1 MRAASGCMARE
12 ASRAPAALPCS
23 RRGGAMADLETLL
36 DEAKEVLPELV
47 ALRRAIHAEP
57 ELGLQL
63 PKTREKVLER
73 LEALPLEIETH
84 TRSSAVVAT
93 LRGARPGRS
102 ILLRADMD
110 ALPMPE
116 DTGLPFASK
125 TPGAMHACGH
135 DAHTAM
141 LVGAAKLLAARRGE
155 LRGSVVFM
163 FQPGEEG
170 HAGARVMLEEGL
182 LEREPKPEAAFAL
195 HVAPEFRP
203 GMIAT
208 RGGTLLASADV
219 LEITVRGKG
228 GHASMPHLCRDPI
241 PGACAIVPA
250 LQTFL
255 TRTLAPTDPAIIT
268 VTMLRAGTTNNVIPE
283 TATLTG
289 TIRGHSEAA
298 REKAHEGVHRVAD
311 GVARAHGV
319 EAGVKLVPGYPV
331 RVNDRD
337 FDGFVRGVARELLG
351 ARSVVELPAPF
362 MGAEDFSFVLQR
374 VAGSMAVLGMRPP
387 GDTPPAPCHS
397 NRMRRSEERRV

>member
-1 MRAASGCMARE
+1 
-12 ASRAPAALPCS
+12 
-23 RRGGAMADLETLL
+23 MADLAALL
-36 DEAKEVLPELV
+36 EEAEQLLPELV

-57 ELGLQL
+57 ELGLAL

-84 TRSSAVVAT
+84 AKTSGVVAT
-93 LRGARPGRS
+93 LRGGRPGRA

-110 ALPMPE
+110 ALPMRE

-125 TPGAMHACGH
+125 TPDAMHACGH

-141 LVGAAKLLAARRGE
+141 LVGAARLLAARRE
-155 LRGSVVFM
+155 QLRGSVVFM

-170 HAGARVMLEEGL
+170 QHGARCMLEEGL
-182 LEREPKPEAAFAL
+182 LEREPRPEAAFAL
-195 HVAPEFRP
+195 HVAPEFKT

-219 LEITVRGKG
+219 FEITVRGKG

-241 PGACAIVPA
+241 PAACAIVPT

-255 TRTLAPTDPAIIT
+255 TRTLAPSDPAVIT

-289 TIRGHSEAA
+289 TIRAHSEAA

-319 EAGVKLVPGYPV
+319 EAEVGLVPGYPV
-331 RVNDRD
+331 TVNDAT
-337 FDGFVRGVARELLG
+337 FEGFVQGVARELLG
-351 ARSVVELPAPF
+351 PRSVVELPAPF
-362 MGAEDFSFVLQR
+362 MGAEDFSYVLQK
-374 VAGSMAVLGMRPP
+374 VTGSMAVIGMRPP
-387 GDTPPAPCHS
+387 GNEPPAPCHS
-397 NRMRRSEERRV
+397 NRMKLDESGMAHGAALHAAVALRFLGA